1 MSLTII
7 IIAITGIVSFMAFQN
22 AELFNRFKFNAY
34 YIKRDKEWYR
44 FLSHA
49 LLHAD
54 WGHLIINM
62 IVLWSF
68 GGVVQS
74 IFSYD
79 FGSIGTIHFL
89 ALYIG
94 GALFS
99 TLYDF
104 AKHKDDIYYNAVGA
118 SGAVAAVVFASIILY
133 PGGSIYLFFI
143 PIPIPSWLFGILY
156 LVYSAYMGKRAQDN
170 IGHNAHFWGS
180 IFGIVYTLLINP
192 AYIENFLGQLGIN

>member
-1 MSLTII
+1 MSLTIL
-7 IIAITGIVSFMAFQN
+7 IIAVTGIVSFMAFQN
-22 AELFNRFKFNAY
+22 AALFDRFKFNAY
-34 YIKRDKEWYR
+34 YINRDKQWYR
-44 FLSHA
+44 FLSHT

-68 GGVVQS
+68 GRVVQS
-74 IFSYD
+74 FLGAD
-79 FGSIGTIHFL
+79 FGPVGMVYYL
-89 ALYIG
+89 VLYLG
-94 GALFS
+94 GAIFS

-118 SGAVAAVVFASIILY
+118 SGAVAAVVFSSIILY

-156 LVYSAYMGKRAQDN
+156 LVYSAYMGKRGQDN

-180 IFGIVYTLLINP
+180 VYGVDLP
-192 AYIENFLGQLGIN
+192 Y